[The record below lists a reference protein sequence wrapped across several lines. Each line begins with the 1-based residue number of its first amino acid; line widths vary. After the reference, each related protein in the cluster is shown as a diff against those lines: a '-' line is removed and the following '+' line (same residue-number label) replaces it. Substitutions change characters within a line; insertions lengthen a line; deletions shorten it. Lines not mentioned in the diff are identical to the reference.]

1 MTDIVASCQ
10 ADTDSNLKASLLCME
25 LSQMLVQGV
34 WLNQSPLLQLPFLS
48 KQMLEDL
55 KHAQIKDISDFMNM
69 DDD

>member
-1 MTDIVASCQ
+1 
-10 ADTDSNLKASLLCME
+10 ME

-34 WLNQSPLLQLPFLS
+34 WLNQSPLLQLPFLP